1 MPRAHR
7 QIGEELGRLSE
18 SKKLTQAMT
27 ASRAID
33 VDALIDPYLEA
44 AIQALDGE
52 APLLTGMARY
62 HMGWVTPSFEPVNP
76 GAVDRG
82 KRIRPLVALLSC
94 AAASGDP
101 ADAAPLAAAIELLH
115 NFTLIHDDIQDQSPT
130 RRHRATVWSLWGH
143 SQAINAGDAL
153 FASAHL
159 ALYRLR
165 ERGVPDAL
173 VLRLADA
180 FDRTTIAIVRGQVLD
195 LQFEGRNDVSPGDY
209 HRMIAGK
216 TAAIVRFAAWG
227 GALVGGASEPAADRL
242 AAFGLALGLGFQVRD
257 DLLGIW
263 GEASETGKAAAD
275 DIRRRKQSLPILM
288 LRERASEHDRAELEA
303 LYRQPEISADGVN
316 RVLALLAAY
325 DVRSAVE
332 AEIAALHDQAR
343 AALLAATGSEA
354 NPARDA
360 LLALVEMLADRRH

>member
-1 MPRAHR
+1 M
-7 QIGEELGRLSE
+7 GV
-18 SKKLTQAMT
+18 
-27 ASRAID
+27 SRKRVQGGAVAAFPVD
-33 VDALIDPYLEA
+33 VDALIDPYLEE
-44 AIQALDGE
+44 AIQAVDGE

-62 HMGWVTPSFEPVNP
+62 HLGWVSSSFEPVSQETI
-76 GAVDRG
+76 DRG

-94 AAASGDP
+94 AAVGGDP
-101 ADAAPLAAAIELLH
+101 ARAAPLAAAIELLH

-130 RRHRATVWSLWGH
+130 RRHRPTVWSLWGS

-165 ERGVPDAL
+165 EGGVPDDLA
-173 VLRLADA
+173 LRLAEA

-195 LQFEGRNDVSPGDY
+195 LQFEGRDDVTPADY

-227 GALVGGASEPAADRL
+227 GALAGGASEPVADGF

-263 GEASETGKAAAD
+263 GEAEATGKAAAD
-275 DIRRRKQSLPILM
+275 DIRRRKQSLPILI
-288 LRERASEHDRAELEA
+288 LRERASHQEREELDT
-303 LYRQPEISADGVN
+303 LYSQPEIAAHGIE

-332 AEIAALHDQAR
+332 QQIAALHDQAR
-343 AALLAATGSEA
+343 AALLAATGPQP

-360 LLALVEMLADRRH
+360 LLDLVEALAGRHH

>member
-1 MPRAHR
+1 MQGGVLAAP
-7 QIGEELGRLSE
+7 L
-18 SKKLTQAMT
+18 
-27 ASRAID
+27 ID
-33 VDALIDPYLEA
+33 VDALIDPYLQEA
-44 AIQALDGE
+44 IEALDGE

-62 HMGWVTPSFEPVNP
+62 HLGWMSPSFEPVHP
-76 GAVDRG
+76 ETIDRG

-94 AAASGDP
+94 AAVGGDP
-101 ADAAPLAAAIELLH
+101 PRAAPLAAAIELLH
-115 NFTLIHDDIQDQSPT
+115 NFTLVHDDIQDQSPT
-130 RRHRATVWSLWGH
+130 RRHRPTVWSLWGS

-153 FASAHL
+153 FAGAHL

-165 ERGVPDAL
+165 DCGVPDGL
-173 VLRLADA
+173 VLRLAGA

-195 LQFEGRNDVSPGDY
+195 LQFEGRDDVTPADY

-227 GALVGGASEPAADRL
+227 GALAGGASEPVADGL

-263 GEASETGKAAAD
+263 GEAAETGKAAAD
-275 DIRRRKQSLPILM
+275 DIRRRKQSLPILI
-288 LRERASEHDRAELEA
+288 LRERASQQDREELAA
-303 LYRQPEISADGVN
+303 LYSQPEISAGGIE

-325 DVRSAVE
+325 DVRSAIE
-332 AEIAALHDQAR
+332 TEIAALHDQAR
-343 AALLAATGSEA
+343 EALLAATGEQP

-360 LLALVEMLADRRH
+360 LLDLVEMLASRHH